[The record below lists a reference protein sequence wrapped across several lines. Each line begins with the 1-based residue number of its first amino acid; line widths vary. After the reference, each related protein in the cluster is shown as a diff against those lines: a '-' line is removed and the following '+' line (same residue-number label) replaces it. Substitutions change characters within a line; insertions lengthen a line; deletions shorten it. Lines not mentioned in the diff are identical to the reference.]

1 MPVLFL
7 MKVRQKN
14 APTSEGVEALIG
26 ALSFKT
32 INNFRQS

>member
-1 MPVLFL
+1 MPVLVL
-7 MKVRQKN
+7 MKVRQIN
-14 APTSEGVEALIG
+14 APTSEGAEVLMG